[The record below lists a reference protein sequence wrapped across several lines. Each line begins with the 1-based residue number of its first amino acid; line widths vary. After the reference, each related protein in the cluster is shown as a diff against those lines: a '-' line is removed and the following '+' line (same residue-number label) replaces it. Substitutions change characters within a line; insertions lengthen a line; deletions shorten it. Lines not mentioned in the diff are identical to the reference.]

1 MASTYTA
8 YDQAADLGIHRV
20 HSLVLGD
27 AKKEARI
34 AARFA
39 PTQFKRPTLGKGD
52 IRHEEQQYNWETRM
66 ELDRIARRNNL
77 KTYFSQSLRWGI
89 PSTVSCNFLVS

>member
-1 MASTYTA
+1 MANSYTA
-8 YDQAADLGIHRV
+8 HDQAADLGIHRL

-27 AKKEARI
+27 PRKEARI
-34 AARFA
+34 AARFT
-39 PTQFKRPTLGKGD
+39 PSQFKRPALGRGD

-77 KTYFSQSLRWGI
+77 KT
-89 PSTVSCNFLVS
+89 

>member
-1 MASTYTA
+1 MASNYSA

-39 PTQFKRPTLGKGD
+39 PPQARKPILGKGD
-52 IRHEEQQYNWETRM
+52 IRHEERQYEQETKR
-66 ELDRIARRNNL
+66 ELDKIARRNNL
-77 KTYFSQSLRWGI
+77 KTYSPDCVR
-89 PSTVSCNFLVS
+89 